1 MFRAAGQA
9 SAETLQ
15 PRSRIWGMRY
25 SRGGIIAVLL
35 AAELFVAG
43 AIIWVMNGHGFMVH
57 AAGMHRA
64 AAQGKDFAPIDAGA
78 SPNVLID
85 DPNSRIDVGVSADGK
100 VHVTDA
106 TVAEGWIWGE
116 NKRAPLQVARTGDGV
131 AITRT
136 GGSRLI
142 VMFGYS
148 DNRVEVQV
156 PAGARLD
163 VRRCSA
169 AEISGLNGEV
179 RVHSVDGHITATD
192 VRTQNLTLASD
203 DGRLTLNNVS
213 AAALDAS
220 TKDGSIHADNLQ
232 TGGGTL
238 QSGDGS
244 ITVGFAPGVNLSV
257 HARTGDGRLTFDG
270 RRAQRGDDDASAGD
284 YEVGSGGGSLQ
295 VTTQDGSIHIT
306 SNGAR

>member
-1 MFRAAGQA
+1 MFRAVGLR
-9 SAETLQ
+9 SAETW
-15 PRSRIWGMRY
+15 RARFRIWGMRY

-35 AAELFVAG
+35 AAEVFVAG
-43 AIIWVMNGHGFMVH
+43 AIVWLVNGHNFTVN
-57 AAGMHRA
+57 AAGMHRTA
-64 AAQGKDFAPIDAGA
+64 EQGKAFAPIDAGN
-78 SPNVLID
+78 SPRVVVD
-85 DPNSRIDVGVSADGK
+85 DPDSRVDVAVSADGK

-106 TVAEGWIWGE
+106 TVAQGWMWGNE
-116 NKRAPLQVARTGDGV
+116 KRAPLQVARIAGGV
-131 AITRT
+131 SIVRP
-136 GGSRLI
+136 GNSHLN
-142 VMFGYS
+142 VMFGYL
-148 DNRVEVQV
+148 DERIEVQV
-156 PAGARLD
+156 PAGAQLD
-163 VRRCSA
+163 VQRCSA
-169 AEISGLNGEV
+169 AEISGLNGAV

-203 DGRLTLNNVS
+203 DGRLTLDNVS

-244 ITVGFAPGVNLSV
+244 ITVAFAPNANLAV

-270 RRAQRGDDDASAGD
+270 RRAQRGDDDASSGD
-284 YEVGSGGGSLQ
+284 YTVGAGGGSLQ